1 MEILKIFSYIAFQI
15 IYIAI
20 IWRNHM
26 KKIITLFIVLVFTG
40 ITFAQAP
47 VIDGVFDG
55 EAVWGTPASVADGIG
70 GWPADGSFDPVN
82 IDKIYVTYDN
92 DYLYFCALFYAD
104 GLPQSFF
111 KAAFI
116 INSRD
121 GGATFGPWGGAINF
135 AHSNPPDF
143 VLIARL
149 GPQGD
154 GSHWAESL
162 EATDDGYAGYG
173 TNVAGTD
180 MEWGDDLTCIEARI
194 SKTQM
199 GDPNITSIDFQFYV
213 SNSDDDG
220 VFDACP
226 DDEVTTGWDTPTT
239 LDNYEANYTV
249 PVELTQFSANVVN
262 NQVNLSWTT
271 ATETNNKGFEIQRTM
286 NNEQLTMDSWES
298 IGFVEGTGTTTE
310 NQSYS
315 AVDKNITNG
324 KYFYRLKQID
334 FDGSF
339 SFSKQIEVE
348 VGNVTNE
355 FTLAQNYPNPFNPST
370 TINFGTKESI
380 QTELAIFNE
389 LGEKIATLF
398 NGTTEAG
405 KLYSIEFNASDL
417 PSGIYFY
424 TLQGN
429 NFRSV
434 RKMLL
439 LK

>member
-1 MEILKIFSYIAFQI
+1 
-15 IYIAI
+15 
-20 IWRNHM
+20 
-26 KKIITLFIVLVFTG
+26 
-40 ITFAQAP
+40 
-47 VIDGVFDG
+47 
-55 EAVWGTPASVADGIG
+55 
-70 GWPADGSFDPVN
+70 
-82 IDKIYVTYDN
+82 
-92 DYLYFCALFYAD
+92 
-104 GLPQSFF
+104 
-111 KAAFI
+111 
-116 INSRD
+116 
-121 GGATFGPWGGAINF
+121 
-135 AHSNPPDF
+135 
-143 VLIARL
+143 
-149 GPQGD
+149 
-154 GSHWAESL
+154 
-162 EATDDGYAGYG
+162 
-173 TNVAGTD
+173 
-180 MEWGDDLTCIEARI
+180 
-194 SKTQM
+194 
-199 GDPNITSIDFQFYV
+199 
-213 SNSDDDG
+213 
-220 VFDACP
+220 
-226 DDEVTTGWDTPTT
+226 
-239 LDNYEANYTV
+239 
-249 PVELTQFSANVVN
+249 
-262 NQVNLSWTT
+262 
-271 ATETNNKGFEIQRTM
+271 
-286 NNEQLTMDSWES
+286 MDSWES

-355 FTLAQNYPNPFNPST
+355 FTLVQNYPNPFNPST